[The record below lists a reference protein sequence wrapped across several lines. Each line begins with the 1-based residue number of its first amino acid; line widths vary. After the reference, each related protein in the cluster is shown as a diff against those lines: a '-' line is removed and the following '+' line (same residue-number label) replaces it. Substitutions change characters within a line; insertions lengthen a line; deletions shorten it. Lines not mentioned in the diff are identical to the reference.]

1 MWPLFP
7 FLKFQ
12 VKQRNINSK
21 RNRIRHKN
29 KATQR
34 RERLATQKK
43 EKQQKKRQQARA
55 APSDDLEEIE
65 RRKAKFQEKKARRL
79 ARKAEAAQDG
89 NAAVCRPRHCRA
101 HSARTCTCVQQKMS

>member
-1 MWPLFP
+1 MRLARRFLPL
-7 FLKFQ
+7 LLCRYND
-12 VKQRNINSK
+12 VKK
-21 RNRIRHKN
+21 LKN

-79 ARKAEAAQDG
+79 ARKAEAA
-89 NAAVCRPRHCRA
+89 
-101 HSARTCTCVQQKMS
+101 